1 MKVSI
6 IGGGGLVGSMTAYAL
21 QCGGVVSDICL
32 IDANKDAAQGQALDL
47 LHGASLVAD
56 QRIHAGDMGDV
67 ATSNVVVITAGLRRK
82 PDESRLDLINRNV
95 DLFLQIL
102 DQAKTAGLKQNAYL
116 VVVSNPVDVLTY
128 LAVQRSGLP
137 WQRVIGLG
145 TQLDTARFR
154 SYLAKRLKVPP
165 TQVQAMILG
174 EHGDSMVPVW
184 SSATVAGLP
193 MEQWPG
199 FTPNLQKEVFE
210 DTKTAG
216 AQVIKL
222 KGGSGFA
229 VGLSIRE
236 VVHALV
242 LDSRRI
248 LPVSTLQMGLYGLRD
263 VCLSVP
269 TVVGCGGVRQQIELP
284 LAQKERLGLLQSGR
298 VLRETISQ
306 VEQRIDRVQGKDV
319 DKPFRREPAAAHP
332 NGRAI
337 HADPHGAKDF
347 ILADAKDA
355 DMALAIGA
363 PGKSPEAHS
372 GELRY
377 RSLAEF
383 RDVIEQIVAQGLVD
397 IMLMSAST
405 SEVLTLHKRIFDDS
419 PVTAAARVNDTTDIH
434 IIRGSKYPAAP

>member
-21 QCGGVVSDICL
+21 QCGGVASSICL
-32 IDANKDAAQGQALDL
+32 IDANKDMARGQAIDL

-56 QRIHAGDMGDV
+56 QRIYAGDMNDV
-67 ATSNVVVITAGLRRK
+67 PSSNVVVITAGLRRK

-95 DLFLQIL
+95 DLFLNIL
-102 DQAKTAGLKQNAYL
+102 DQVKTAGLKDSSYL

-154 SYLAKRLKVPP
+154 SYLAERLKVPA
-165 TQVQAMILG
+165 TQVQAIILG
-174 EHGDSMVPVW
+174 EHGDSMVAIW

-199 FTPNLQKEVFE
+199 FDANVQREVFE
-210 DTKTAG
+210 VTKTAG

-236 VVHALV
+236 VVHALA

-248 LPVSTLQMGLYGLRD
+248 LPVSTLQQGLYGVRD
-263 VCLSVP
+263 ICLSVP

-284 LAQKERLGLLQSGR
+284 LTAKERLGIQNSAR
-298 VLRETISQ
+298 VLREIIDQ
-306 VEQRIDRVQGKDV
+306 VEQRLGST
-319 DKPFRREPAAAHP
+319 
-332 NGRAI
+332 
-337 HADPHGAKDF
+337 
-347 ILADAKDA
+347 
-355 DMALAIGA
+355 A
-363 PGKSPEAHS
+363 P
-372 GELRY
+372 
-377 RSLAEF
+377 
-383 RDVIEQIVAQGLVD
+383 
-397 IMLMSAST
+397 AST
-405 SEVLTLHKRIFDDS
+405 VS
-419 PVTAAARVNDTTDIH
+419 PAKGQGRTIPRSAWSVAR
-434 IIRGSKYPAAP
+434 S